1 MEEQGVGWRG
11 RLLLPNTNGDNRV
24 RVDIPCHLIHAV
36 KEGTVSNIQQL
47 IKKKKKRNG
56 SVLPKVKIL
65 IIIVMMFSK
74 YYSNAHNTSVLEASR
89 LEAYSE
95 TV

>member
-1 MEEQGVGWRG
+1 MRDAILWRSKGGGWRG

-47 IKKKKKRNG
+47 IKKKKKKWQCTTK
-56 SVLPKVKIL
+56 SQDP
-65 IIIVMMFSK
+65 
-74 YYSNAHNTSVLEASR
+74 YYNCYDV
-89 LEAYSE
+89 
-95 TV
+95 